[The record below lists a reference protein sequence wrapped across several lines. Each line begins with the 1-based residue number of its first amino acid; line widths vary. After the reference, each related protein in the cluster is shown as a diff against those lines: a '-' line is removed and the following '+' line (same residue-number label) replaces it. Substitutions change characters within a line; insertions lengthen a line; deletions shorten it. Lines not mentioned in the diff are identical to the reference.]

1 MKPLLKRIIGG
12 ALYAAAVAVGLLG
25 PQLLFLTVFGF
36 ALVWT
41 LHEFYTMSAGSD
53 YLISRL
59 LMSISVLALFVLVFY
74 ARLNVL
80 SWKWLL
86 LVLVPVLAGMS
97 MPLYRFK
104 AGALTCFSYLC
115 AGLLYVALPL
125 CVIPVLVTVGGVYNG
140 LVALSLFILVSLND
154 VGAYFLGSTL
164 GQRSGAR
171 KLAPTVSPNKS
182 WWGLAGGVVVSV
194 IACYGLSL
202 LGWIPLHGT
211 VHCIVFGLLMSISGT
226 VGDLVESMWKRHFGV
241 KDSGKLIPGHGGLY
255 DRLDSI
261 LFAAPLAAIYFEI
274 SGLLQ

>member
-12 ALYAAAVAVGLLG
+12 ALYASAVAVGLLG

-41 LHEFYTMSAGSD
+41 LHEFYTMSADSD
-53 YLISRL
+53 YFLSRL
-59 LMSISVLALFVLVFY
+59 LISIGALALFVLVFY
-74 ARLNVL
+74 ARLDVL
-80 SWKWLL
+80 SWNWLL
-86 LVLVPVLAGMS
+86 LVFVPVLAALA
-97 MPLYRFK
+97 MPLYRFR
-104 AGALTCFSYLC
+104 AGSLACFSSLC
-115 AGLLYVALPL
+115 AGFLYIALPL
-125 CVIPVLVTVGGVYNG
+125 CVLPILVTAGGEYDG
-140 LVALSLFILVSLND
+140 LAALSLFIIVSLND

-171 KLAPTVSPNKS
+171 KLAPTISPNKS
-182 WWGLAGGVVVSV
+182 WWGLAGGIVVSV
-194 IACYGLSL
+194 LACCGLSL
-202 LGWIPLHGT
+202 LGWIHLHGA

-241 KDSGKLIPGHGGLY
+241 KDSGNIIPGHGGLY